1 MQQEPTTQPTE
12 NSADQPDASAQTRPL
27 SARIGSVL
35 YVLRTL
41 IAHAR
46 FFAATVTTRIDRPE
60 FAVAAAVFGTY
71 NLTTI
76 MFRLQ
81 RGIRRALALQ
91 RYLLARAARGG
102 NVRFIYLP
110 TADQY
115 HLRMIKKPPRT
126 KPAEPRPAR
135 RKEVSLLADDDPRA
149 FYIPTDAELD
159 AEVRRRPVGRTLT
172 YICLDLGLIPGFC
185 GGDMW
190 GEVYSI
196 LRYCGGSIHQLYR
209 VRGRREETFERER
222 DRKPDTWHIEWR
234 DFSDAAVR
242 AALGCR
248 IGETPP
254 PIVPVPS

>member
-1 MQQEPTTQPTE
+1 MASDQELVERFQ
-12 NSADQPDASAQTRPL
+12 DSAQAVMLRDILKGNGFRATIAGQTGMGG
-27 SARIGSVL
+27 SGARLAGGFLV
-35 YVLRTL
+35 
-41 IAHAR
+41 
-46 FFAATVTTRIDRPE
+46 TVPKAEIHDVR
-60 FAVAAAVFGTY
+60 VF
-71 NLTTI
+71 LK
-76 MFRLQ
+76 RLEKEAFLH
-81 RGIRRALALQ
+81 GDDD
-91 RYLLARAARGG
+91 GDG
-102 NVRFIYLP
+102 
-110 TADQY
+110 
-115 HLRMIKKPPRT
+115 KKPPRT

-222 DRKPDTWHIEWR
+222 YRKPDTWHIEWR